1 MDFIQQLANNT
12 EIPVLA
18 AFLLGIMTAVSPC
31 PLATNISAVG
41 FISKDL
47 RNRKRVFINGII
59 YTLGRAF
66 SYTLLG
72 IILILTL
79 RQGASVYRIQ
89 KAIST
94 YGEQIIGPFLI
105 IMGIFMLGLFTINF
119 SFTNRWS
126 SKLENK
132 NSKGSLWSAFL
143 MGVVF
148 ALAFCPYSGI
158 LYFGGLIP
166 LSVNATAGY
175 YLPFV
180 FAIATGLPVI
190 IFAWI
195 LAYSVSSLGSF
206 YNKVKTFE
214 FWFRRAVAVVFIG
227 VGVYFVWLIYIK

>member
-1 MDFIQQLANNT
+1 MDYLQQLASST
-12 EIPVLA
+12 EFPVLA
-18 AFLLGIMTAVSPC
+18 AFLLGLMTAVSPC

-47 RNRKRVFINGII
+47 QDKRKVFLNGIL
-59 YTLGRAF
+59 YTLGRAI
-66 SYTLLG
+66 SYSVLG
-72 IILILTL
+72 IILIIAL
-79 RQGASVYRIQ
+79 RQGASTYKIQ

-94 YGEQIIGPFLI
+94 YGELIIGPFLI
-105 IMGIFMLGLFTINF
+105 IMGILMLGLFTINF
-119 SFTNRWS
+119 SFGNKLS
-126 SKLENK
+126 SIMEGK
-132 NSKGSLWSAFL
+132 SGKGSLWSSML
-143 MGVVF
+143 MGIVF

-166 LSVNATAGY
+166 LSVSASAGY
-175 YLPFV
+175 ALPFV

-214 FWFRRAVAVVFIG
+214 FWFRRVVSVVFIL
-227 VGVYFVWLIYIK
+227 VGVYFVWLIYL

>member
-1 MDFIQQLANNT
+1 MEYLQQLASST
-12 EIPVLA
+12 EIPVLTA
-18 AFLLGIMTAVSPC
+18 IILGIMTAVSPC

-47 RNRKRVFINGII
+47 SSRKRVFINGLI

-72 IILILTL
+72 VILILTL
-79 RQGASVYRIQ
+79 KQGASVYRIQ
-89 KAIST
+89 KAISN
-94 YGEQIIGPFLI
+94 YGELVIGPFLI
-105 IMGIFMLGLFTINF
+105 VMGIFMLGLFTLNMPF
-119 SFTNRWS
+119 SQKWS
-126 SKLENK
+126 SKFEAK
-132 NSKGSLWSAFL
+132 NGRSSIWSTFL

-148 ALAFCPYSGI
+148 AMAFCPYSGI

-166 LSVNATAGY
+166 LSVSATAGY

-214 FWFRRAVAVVFIG
+214 FWFRRVVAIIFIG
-227 VGVYFVWLIYIK
+227 VGLYFVWLIYL

>member
-1 MDFIQQLANNT
+1 MEYIQQIASST
-12 EIPVLA
+12 EFPVLA
-18 AFLLGIMTAVSPC
+18 AFLLGLMTAVSPC

-47 RNRKRVFINGII
+47 QDKKKVFINGIL
-59 YTLGRAF
+59 YTLGRAI
-66 SYTLLG
+66 SYTVLG
-72 IILILTL
+72 IILIIAL
-79 RQGASVYRIQ
+79 RQGASTYKIQ

-105 IMGIFMLGLFTINF
+105 IMGILMLGLFTINF
-119 SFTNRWS
+119 SFSNKLT
-126 SKLENK
+126 SKMEGK
-132 NSKGSLWSAFL
+132 SGKSSLWSSLL

-166 LSVNATAGY
+166 LSVSASAGY
-175 YLPFV
+175 ALPFV

-195 LAYSVSSLGSF
+195 LAYSVASLGSF
-206 YNKVKTFE
+206 YNKVKIFE
-214 FWFRRAVAVVFIG
+214 FWFRRAVSVVFIV
-227 VGVYFVWLIYIK
+227 VGVYFVWLIYF

>member
-1 MDFIQQLANNT
+1 MEYLQQLAHST
-12 EIPVLA
+12 EVPVLA
-18 AFLLGIMTAVSPC
+18 AFLLGLMTAVSPC

-47 RNRKRVFINGII
+47 QNQRRVFINGLI

-66 SYTLLG
+66 SYTFLG
-72 IILILTL
+72 VILIITL
-79 RQGASVYRIQ
+79 RQGASVYKIQ
-89 KAIST
+89 RAIST
-94 YGEQIIGPFLI
+94 YGELAIGPFLI

-119 SFTNRWS
+119 SFTNKWT
-126 SKLENK
+126 SKLEGN
-132 NSKGSLWSAFL
+132 NGKGGFWSTFL

-166 LSVNATAGY
+166 MSVSATAGY

-180 FAIATGLPVI
+180 FAVATGLPVI

-214 FWFRRAVAVVFIG
+214 FWFRRVVSVLFI
-227 VGVYFVWLIYIK
+227 VIGVYFVWLIYLK